1 VRPPKP
7 QGPTPS
13 SVHMVSAHKIAEMER
28 DLIDGRAERTAI
40 VGKATK
46 AKRDLTAKEKARV
59 KSLDAEINSLE
70 KNIPLGKKVKAAA
83 EAQARNAN
91 SVTSAAAP
99 PSGKR
104 LQLELALNGVPTPV
118 RVYADGRVVAE
129 ETGKGDPVYESWSQ
143 FWSDNDLEDEAV
155 YEDVLDQIDDD
166 VRGEAEEKEGV
177 DRGGDPDEY
186 LKACAKH
193 AKDEE

>member
-1 VRPPKP
+1 V
-7 QGPTPS
+7 PTP
-13 SVHMVSAHKIAEMER
+13 VYVYA
-28 DLIDGRAERTAI
+28 DGRVVAEET
-40 VGKATK
+40 GLK

-104 LQLELALNGVPTPV
+104 LELEVALPTIAARSARPSIKSLPISAILC
-118 RVYADGRVVAE
+118 AD
-129 ETGKGDPVYESWSQ
+129 TTWTD
-143 FWSDNDLEDEAV
+143 
-155 YEDVLDQIDDD
+155 
-166 VRGEAEEKEGV
+166 EGV
-177 DRGGDPDEY
+177 GP
-186 LKACAKH
+186 
-193 AKDEE
+193 

>member
-1 VRPPKP
+1 
-7 QGPTPS
+7 
-13 SVHMVSAHKIAEMER
+13 MVSAHKIAEMER
-28 DLIDGRAERTAI
+28 ELIDGRAERAAI

-104 LQLELALNGVPTPV
+104 LELELALNGVLTPV
-118 RVYADGRVVAE
+118 YVYADGRVVAE

-143 FWSDNDLEDEAV
+143 FWSDNDLEDEAA

-166 VRGEAEEKEGV
+166 VRGEAEENEGV
-177 DRGGDPDEY
+177 DPGGDPDEY
-186 LKACAKH
+186 FKACAKH